1 MLGRTARVLAE
12 VAREAGHA
20 PWVIDLFG
28 DADTRACAAGL
39 VTLDPTRTYG
49 FRQRD
54 LLSAI
59 GAMQRRAGPMPV
71 VPGSAFE
78 ATPATLARIAARW
91 PTLACDARVYQA
103 LLDPPG
109 LWRVLRREHGIAT
122 PDSRW
127 TPPRTPRGWL
137 LKRAGGSGG
146 DHLRPASRAAGA
158 HDYYQRLLGGQSLS
172 ASFLSAGTRCRLVG
186 IAAHLRWHPRDGYR
200 YEGARALARPP
211 RALQSA
217 TLRIGMALTVRLGLR
232 GLWGF
237 DFLLDINGEVT
248 LVDVNPRPPAT
259 LELWSDR
266 AAVFDA
272 HVAACASGTL
282 LYIKPRRATERAHLV
297 LYADAPWRASANIR
311 WPAWV
316 ADRPASGVDVPR
328 GAPLC
333 TLQADG
339 RDEHE
344 LAARLTRRYA
354 RLRRMLGLE
363 LVLPSEIRIRSMGG

>member
-1 MLGRTARVLAE
+1 MLGRSARVLAE

-28 DADTRACAAGL
+28 DADTRACAMGI
-39 VTLDPTRTYG
+39 VTLSPTRAFG
-49 FRQRD
+49 FRQRE

-59 GAMQRRAGPMPV
+59 EALQQRAGPMPV

-78 ATPATLARIAARW
+78 ATPATLARIATRW
-91 PTLACDARVYQA
+91 PTLACDAQVYQA
-103 LLDPPG
+103 LLDPPR
-109 LWRVLRREHGIAT
+109 LWRVLRRAHDIAT
-122 PDSRW
+122 PDTRW
-127 TPPRTPRGWL
+127 TPPRAPRAWL

-146 DHLRPASRAAGA
+146 DHLRPATRVAGA
-158 HDYYQRLLGGQSLS
+158 RDYFQRRHGGQSLS

-186 IAAHLRWHPRDGYR
+186 IAAHLRWHARDGYR
-200 YEGARALARPP
+200 YEGARALARPS
-211 RALQSA
+211 RALESA
-217 TLRIGMALTVRLGLR
+217 TLRIGMALTARLGLR

-237 DFLLDINGEVT
+237 DFLLDAAGEVT
-248 LVDVNPRPPAT
+248 LVDINPRPPVT

-266 AAVFDA
+266 ASVFDA
-272 HVAACASGTL
+272 HLAACASGTL
-282 LYIKPRRATERAHLV
+282 LYSRPRRETERAHLV
-297 LYADAPWRASANIR
+297 LYAEASWRASANIR

-333 TLQADG
+333 TLLADG

-363 LVLPSEIRIRSMGG
+363 HVLPPAIRIRSMGG